1 MTEAAGLIGRLASE
15 GPVTDDNKPNG
26 DKEGE
31 MKTMKRKEKKRKN
44 NKR

>member
-1 MTEAAGLIGRLASE
+1 MTEAADLIGRLASE

-31 MKTMKRKEKKRKN
+31 LKTREN